1 MTVLLSFDEDFHVRL
16 LPPATASIRWQIASH
31 RRCKF
36 SQEGS
41 CHVTRT
47 SWLVAT
53 RSDSSLNA
61 GKERLGLGHERRGS
75 QRSNFASFHPQNS
88 SKGLDRS
95 ETPCTRDS
103 VQLLPTRRRFELHCK
118 CDEMRAAASTA
129 IANQVHDPTKTSLI
143 VSEVDKG
150 SLKGFQPWETLPR
163 PFRMAVSKNVTQICG

>member
-1 MTVLLSFDEDFHVRL
+1 MSCATPSASDGIDSLADCFTSSLQILAGRIMSRYEDVVAR
-16 LPPATASIRWQIASH
+16 
-31 RRCKF
+31 
-36 SQEGS
+36 
-41 CHVTRT
+41 
-47 SWLVAT
+47 VAT

-61 GKERLGLGHERRGS
+61 CKERLWWLGLRLGHERRGS

-95 ETPCTRDS
+95 ETPWTRDS
-103 VQLLPTRRRFELHCK
+103 AQLLSTRRRFEGHCK
-118 CDEMRAAASTA
+118 CDEMHAAASTA

-163 PFRMAVSKNVTQICG
+163 PFRMAVSKNVTHICG